1 MQTKFNIGEV
11 VYIYDI
17 TKGIVEGIITQIH
30 TQAQLQHRDSG
41 YPIALNYTTRYTIE
55 SATHEYDYEPEHTI
69 YRSRKELTEVMFKM
83 LKEDETE

>member
-1 MQTKFNIGEV
+1 MKTKFDIGEV

-55 SATHEYDYEPEHTI
+55 SATHEYDYEPEHCI
-69 YRSRKELTEVMFKM
+69 YKSRTELAKAMIAQ
-83 LKEDETE
+83 LKDDEQ